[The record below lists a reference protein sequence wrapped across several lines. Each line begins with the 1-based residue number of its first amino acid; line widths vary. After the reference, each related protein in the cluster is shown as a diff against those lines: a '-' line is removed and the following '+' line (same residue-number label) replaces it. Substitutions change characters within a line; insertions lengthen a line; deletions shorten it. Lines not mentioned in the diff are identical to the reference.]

1 MHGTGGRHG
10 SLGAYFPD
18 LPSNMLGSFLMGLF
32 AASGTLGIPNS
43 KELAILPES
52 SSWQVASE
60 SCFLILL
67 NLFLMDACPLISQG
81 LATRTLM
88 LPFWGMVK

>member
-1 MHGTGGRHG
+1 MYVSHLRAFMHDTGLRHR

-43 KELAILPES
+43 KQLAILPES
-52 SSWQVASE
+52 SNWQVAHS
-60 SCFLILL
+60 SPITCLSPHDVPSRLQL
-67 NLFLMDACPLISQG
+67 
-81 LATRTLM
+81 
-88 LPFWGMVK
+88 

>member
-1 MHGTGGRHG
+1 MHDAGLRHR

-52 SSWQVASE
+52 SNWQVAH
-60 SCFLILL
+60 CFPGTCFSIRGVRRPARNSSHLHC
-67 NLFLMDACPLISQG
+67 NQQ
-81 LATRTLM
+81 
-88 LPFWGMVK
+88 